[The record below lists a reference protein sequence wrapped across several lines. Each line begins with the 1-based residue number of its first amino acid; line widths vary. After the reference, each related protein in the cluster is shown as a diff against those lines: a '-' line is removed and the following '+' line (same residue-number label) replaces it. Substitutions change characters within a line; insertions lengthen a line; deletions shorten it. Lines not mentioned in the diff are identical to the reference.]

1 MDKRLYKRAQ
11 QSTLAELRNQNRL
24 AQMTHTQGYGQTFN
38 PNDAFS
44 NTAEAFAHGIYNAP
58 GNLVRLVEMMPDYMR
73 EPGYYSDPVDEFTGA
88 NLLNEE
94 FTPQTPWEHS
104 MSFTGEMVAD
114 PSLLASPLVYGK
126 AVMTGLRGNQMADNA
141 LNRLF
146 PLKKEII
153 AGKNAR
159 NADLDALARAERM
172 KADGVDTD
180 TIYADTRWYL
190 DHPDGQPRF
199 EIDDSGSS
207 MGPILGHRFA
217 RADMVVDHPE
227 LYSAYPDIR
236 TMKFTTGKSPRGG
249 GVYRSDNDS
258 IDIGIGSDKGVALH
272 ELQHAIQS
280 REGMARGGSPEGVGA
295 DPFQAYKSLA
305 GEAEARLV
313 QNRMN
318 MSMDE
323 RLANPFYQGYDV
335 PLEDQI
341 VRLGDGESLS
351 LPMEEASSGDI
362 IDAIVRTADD
372 PDLPDTGYRG
382 GHTAPVDPE
391 YHAPLHEMNLT
402 YPDDIYSPQAA
413 RYYGHG
419 DTYLDAPSFNVI
431 NRVRGKPDA
440 DVTMYRAVPLD
451 ATNEILPGDWV
462 TTNQRYAKEHG
473 EGLEKYKI
481 LKGKTKA
488 KKLRTDGNSPHEY
501 GYTGARLLPIP
512 AGLLGL
518 SIMEDNE
525 SY

>member
-1 MDKRLYKRAQ
+1 MQAMKDQSLARLNFLNQEQGKIAREMDKISIGYDQPKSGMEDQYQQLKSEYDAIVQEKMSMNHAVVQGDAYDSYRA
-11 QSTLAELRNQNRL
+11 
-24 AQMTHTQGYGQTFN
+24 
-38 PNDAFS
+38 
-44 NTAEAFAHGIYNAP
+44 
-58 GNLVRLVEMMPDYMR
+58 
-73 EPGYYSDPVDEFTGA
+73 
-88 NLLNEE
+88 
-94 FTPQTPWEHS
+94 
-104 MSFTGEMVAD
+104 
-114 PSLLASPLVYGK
+114 
-126 AVMTGLRGNQMADNA
+126 
-141 LNRLF
+141 
-146 PLKKEII
+146 
-153 AGKNAR
+153 
-159 NADLDALARAERM
+159 
-172 KADGVDTD
+172 
-180 TIYADTRWYL
+180 
-190 DHPDGQPRF
+190 
-199 EIDDSGSS
+199 
-207 MGPILGHRFA
+207 
-217 RADMVVDHPE
+217 
-227 LYSAYPDIR
+227 
-236 TMKFTTGKSPRGG
+236 
-249 GVYRSDNDS
+249 
-258 IDIGIGSDKGVALH
+258 
-272 ELQHAIQS
+272 
-280 REGMARGGSPEGVGA
+280 
-295 DPFQAYKSLA
+295 LA

-313 QNRMN
+313 QDRMN

-323 RLANPFYQGYDV
+323 RLANPFYKNYDV

-341 VRLGDGESLS
+341 VRFGDGESLS

-419 DTYLDAPSFNVI
+419 NTYLDAPSFNVI